1 MCDGAPKCLLY
12 MLDKLQKRAF
22 RTADP
27 GRTAAFPE
35 PLAHRQ
41 NETSF
46 SIGITLAD
54 AHPTDLV
61 AIPYSRPYSRPPFT
75 QDL

>member
-1 MCDGAPKCLLY
+1 
-12 MLDKLQKRAF
+12 MLDKLQKWAF

-54 AHPTDLV
+54 VHPTDLV
-61 AIPYSRPYSRPPFT
+61 AIPYSRPYSRPPFM

>member
-12 MLDKLQKRAF
+12 MLDKLQKWAF

-46 SIGITLAD
+46 SFGITLVD

-61 AIPYSRPYSRPPFT
+61 AIPYSRPYSRPPFM